1 MRPIITLAL
10 LVAGLPADR
19 CVFAQTPGRLADQVT
34 LTAAERVALERLAL
48 ARARVSLHDQI
59 RDLELSDNLTIG
71 DWASD
76 EVALD
81 RALRA
86 WTRSRPR
93 FASPRF
99 YSDGACDVDIRVTAS
114 ELRDQL
120 LTWQSEFKRETPTSA
135 VVRKTARKWLT
146 MWHTGSAASA
156 ENAKTA
162 KPLGW
167 ENIGFDGIQ
176 LARRAAKSDACLA
189 LLSEAARLQVTNARR
204 LADFLSSSDAVR
216 DAVLT
221 AIERTAHITARNE
234 TDQVVTAA
242 SSIGIPDLIRILID
256 VHAAHYKGD
265 LFHAADFREMALLAR
280 QKELR
285 ATGLGVPPRSTRTKP
300 KYELIE
306 LDKPPWAVQTL
317 SATGRYEPIDED
329 GDLDG
334 AVRLELARLDG
345 MDALRRE
352 VEALVIQ
359 KDVTVEQLLGHRRE
373 LKSDVVLFL
382 TGARLMRASSAAS
395 DGAVEV
401 RVELP
406 LKRLWLIVGRGMTLR
421 EVDPPEA
428 RPAP

>member
-1 MRPIITLAL
+1 MIIILSL

-19 CVFAQTPGRLADQVT
+19 GAIAQTPGRLADQVT
-34 LTAAERVALERLAL
+34 LSAGERVALERLAL

-59 RDLELSDNLTIG
+59 RALELSDDLTIG

-76 EVALD
+76 LVALH

-93 FASPRF
+93 FAAPRF
-99 YSDGACDVDIRVTAS
+99 YSDGACEVDIRVTAN

-120 LTWQSEFKRETPTSA
+120 LAWQTEFNRQSPTSA
-135 VVRKTARKWLT
+135 VVRKTARKWRS

-156 ENAKTA
+156 ENAKTS

-176 LARRAAKSDACLA
+176 LARRAAKSDAYLA
-189 LLSEAARLQVTNARR
+189 LLSEAARLKVTNARR
-204 LADFLSSSDAVR
+204 LADFLRSSDAVR

-221 AIERTAHITARNE
+221 AIERTADVTARNE
-234 TDQVVTAA
+234 RDQVVTASA
-242 SSIGIPDLIRILID
+242 SIGIPDLIRILID
-256 VHAAHYKGD
+256 VHAALYKGD

-280 QKELR
+280 QKVLR
-285 ATGLGVPPRSTRTKP
+285 ATGLGVPPRSTRIKP

-306 LDKPPWAVQTL
+306 LDKPPWAAKTL
-317 SATGRYEPIDED
+317 SASGRYEPIDED
-329 GDLDG
+329 GDLDH
-334 AVRLELARLDG
+334 AVRVELARLDG
-345 MDALRRE
+345 MDLLRRE

-406 LKRLWLIVGRGMTLR
+406 LKRLWLIVGRGMTLK
-421 EVDPPEA
+421 EVDPPEV
-428 RPAP
+428 RSTP

>member
-1 MRPIITLAL
+1 MAL
-10 LVAGLPADR
+10 LVVGLSADR
-19 CVFAQTPGRLADQVT
+19 CVFAQTRGRLADQVT

-59 RDLELSDNLTIG
+59 RELELSDNLTIG
-71 DWASD
+71 DWASGA
-76 EVALD
+76 VALD

-93 FASPRF
+93 FAAPRF
-99 YSDGACDVDIRVTAS
+99 YSDGACEVDIRVTAN

-120 LTWQSEFKRETPTSA
+120 LTWQREFKRETPTSA
-135 VVRKTARKWLT
+135 VVRKIARKWLT
-146 MWHTGSAASA
+146 MWHTGSAAST
-156 ENAKTA
+156 ENAKTS

-167 ENIGFDGIQ
+167 ENIGFDGVQ

-216 DAVLT
+216 DAVLA

-234 TDQVVTAA
+234 TDQVVTASA
-242 SSIGIPDLIRILID
+242 SIGIPDLIRILID
-256 VHAAHYKGD
+256 VHAALYKGD

-285 ATGLGVPPRSTRTKP
+285 ATGLGVPPRSTRTMP

-306 LDKPPWAVQTL
+306 LDKPPWAVKTL
-317 SATGRYEPIDED
+317 SAAGRYEPIDED
-329 GDLDG
+329 GDLDQ
-334 AVRLELARLDG
+334 AVRVELARLDG

-359 KDVTVEQLLGHRRE
+359 KDVTVERLLGHRRE

-382 TGARLMRASSAAS
+382 TGVRLMRASSAAS
-395 DGAVEV
+395 NGAVEV

-406 LKRLWLIVGRGMTLR
+406 LKRLWLIVGRGMTLQ